1 MARHRKGG
9 YKVNAIDNMLRFLS
23 TVEQRHGWHAAH
35 LRDGLQA
42 LRPAKAWMTGD
53 TVTTS
58 REVAIAWRQA
68 GLTVYSLHAQEA
80 EL

>member
-1 MARHRKGG
+1 MN
-9 YKVNAIDNMLRFLS
+9 VIDKTLRFLS
-23 TVEQRHGWHAAH
+23 TAEQRHGWHVAH
-35 LRDGLQA
+35 LREGLAA

-53 TVTTS
+53 TVTTC
-58 REVAIAWRQA
+58 REVAVAWRKA